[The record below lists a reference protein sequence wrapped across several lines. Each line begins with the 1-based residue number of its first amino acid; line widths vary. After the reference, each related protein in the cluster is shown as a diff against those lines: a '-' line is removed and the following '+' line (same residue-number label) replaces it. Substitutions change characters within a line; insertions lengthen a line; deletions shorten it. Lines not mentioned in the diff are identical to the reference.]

1 MGLSFNWEI
10 LNMKEFAEKIKKFN
24 EMYGVESNDTF
35 KNLGG
40 ERLRQ
45 FHDIL
50 SEELNEIWDI
60 EIDNTQDIEVAVSL
74 ADLLGDLIV
83 YCASECRRW
92 GIPMEQVL
100 NIIMDSNFSKLGDDG
115 LTSKDERGKILKG
128 NSYWKPEPKIKQLL
142 SGYLNEND

>member
-1 MGLSFNWEI
+1 
-10 LNMKEFAEKIKKFN
+10 MKEFAEKIKKFN

-40 ERLRQ
+40 QRLRQ

-60 EIDNTQDIEVAVSL
+60 EIGNTREIDVAVGV
-74 ADLLGDLIV
+74 ADLFGDLII

-100 NIIMDSNFSKLGDDG
+100 NIIMESNFSKLGEDG
-115 LTSKDERGKILKG
+115 LPIKDERGKILKG
-128 NSYWKPEPKIKQLL
+128 PNFFKPEAKIKELL
-142 SGYLNEND
+142 EGMTND